1 MVIVWLQQGNIET
14 ASTYWYLGHMIQ
26 SRREMRLS
34 VEAGYE
40 ATGDIGL
47 AVSQTLVTG
56 RLDVAQ
62 SQARHQ

>member
-1 MVIVWLQQGNIET
+1 MVIVGLQQGNIET
-14 ASTYWYLGHMIQ
+14 ASAHWYLGHMIQ
-26 SRREMRLS
+26 SRREMRLG
-34 VEAGYE
+34 VEAGYK
-40 ATGDIGL
+40 ATGDVGL